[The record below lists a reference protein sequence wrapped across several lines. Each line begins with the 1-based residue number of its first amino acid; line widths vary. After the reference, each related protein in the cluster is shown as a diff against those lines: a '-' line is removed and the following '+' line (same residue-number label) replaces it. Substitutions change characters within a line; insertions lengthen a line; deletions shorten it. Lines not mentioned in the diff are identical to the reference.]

1 MSVVVEDEHDAE
13 DLKAVEA
20 LRQALI
26 QEDMLPAKHDE
37 FHMLLRLLTFLH
49 SFVIYIWCNLV
60 SVL

>member
-37 FHMLLRLLTFLH
+37 FHMLLRLLTFLQIPCKLH
-49 SFVIYIWCNLV
+49 LV
-60 SVL
+60 